1 MVILKR
7 YTPIFIIL
15 IIFAIAAAGY
25 FFVWPLN
32 GEYTDIK
39 KVFDIKDEEVK
50 AKQEYLPKLE
60 AISQRLSE
68 YSEEIAIV
76 NSAIP
81 SDVSIA
87 ALFDYFEKMTAQSG
101 LILKNVDG
109 SKLFDSSPA
118 VATGEFSEKIE
129 KMPFSA
135 TLTGEYDSF
144 KNFLKD
150 IYLSSRMININLAE
164 FSLIEEDSTLFDF
177 KINLETQS
185 YK

>member
-1 MVILKR
+1 MIA
-7 YTPIFIIL
+7 IIVV
-15 IIFAIAAAGY
+15 GY
-25 FFVWPLN
+25 LFVWPLY
-32 GEYTDIK
+32 GKYIEIK
-39 KVFDIKDEEVK
+39 GVFDIKDEEVK
-50 AKQEYLPKLE
+50 ARQEYLPKLE

-68 YSEEIAIV
+68 HSNEIVIV

-109 SKLFDSSPA
+109 SKLFDSSSA
-118 VATGEFSEKIE
+118 GETGEFSKNIS

-144 KNFLKD
+144 KNFLRD
-150 IYLSSRMININLAE
+150 IYLSSRMINVNLVD
-164 FSLIEEDSTLFDF
+164 FSLIGEDSTLFDF